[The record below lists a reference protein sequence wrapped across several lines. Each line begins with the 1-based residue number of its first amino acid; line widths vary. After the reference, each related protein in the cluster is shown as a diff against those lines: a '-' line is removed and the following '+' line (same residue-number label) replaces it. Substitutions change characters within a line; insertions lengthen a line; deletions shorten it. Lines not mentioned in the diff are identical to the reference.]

1 MAWIMATTSNHLRR
15 GSGGECALVIGG
27 GPAGLVAGLGLS
39 HVCDKVTIVEKHPTF
54 EPLGSAIVIHPNGKK
69 AILEICPELWN
80 DLEAAGLG
88 MPNGGVMLPWWE
100 LRDAAVQAVRKRENI
115 ELCTGETF
123 TTIEES
129 EHGSSVR
136 VRVTFQSGRDVSAD
150 FLVGADGVHSAVRKW
165 LQLPDPVPTGNTY
178 FRGHITI
185 TDSCSPEMKSLLDK
199 GAEPFARRY
208 DGTFFTMMTFN
219 DTHAGRMA
227 WNIITTK
234 EVDESTSPLDLLGG
248 EAEPKDFALLQE
260 IFDLSPPKS
269 LIQFPRSSIIDV
281 SDEVLQ
287 KYGGGWGGR
296 GRITLVGDAA
306 HAMRAI
312 DGQGGN
318 QALEDAVILYRTFL
332 SHQGDKSIEE
342 RLRLF
347 ESTRLPRV
355 KQIHHE
361 QQTRYDQFMSGEHL
375 APYVG
380 ENKHWVWDGV

>member
-1 MAWIMATTSNHLRR
+1 METTSNHQRR
-15 GSGGECALVIGG
+15 GSGSGECALVIGG

-39 HVCDKVTIVEKHPTF
+39 HVCDKVTIVEKHQTF

-69 AILEICPELWN
+69 AILEICPDVWS

-123 TTIEES
+123 TAIEES
-129 EHGSSVR
+129 ENG
-136 VRVTFQSGRDVSAD
+136 VRVTFQSGLKRSAD

-165 LQLPDPVPTGNTY
+165 LKLPDPVPAGHTY
-178 FRGHITI
+178 FRGHITV
-185 TDSCSPEMKSLLDK
+185 TDSCSPEMKNLLDK

-208 DGTFFTMMTFN
+208 NGAFFTMMSFN
-219 DTHAGRMA
+219 ESHAGRMA

-234 EVDESTSPLDLLGG
+234 EVDEATSPLDLFRD
-248 EAEPKDFALLQE
+248 EAEPEDFALLQE

-269 LIQFPRSSIIDV
+269 LIPFPRSSIIDM
-281 SDEVLQ
+281 SDEVL
-287 KYGGGWGGR
+287 KKCDGGWGGR

-306 HAMRAI
+306 HAMRAT

-318 QALEDAVILYRTFL
+318 QALEDAVILYRIFL
-332 SHQGDKSIEE
+332 SHLSDKPIEE

-361 QQTRYDQFMSGEHL
+361 QQTRYDQFMRGDNL
-375 APYVG
+375 APFVG
-380 ENKHWVWDGV
+380 ENRHWVWDGV